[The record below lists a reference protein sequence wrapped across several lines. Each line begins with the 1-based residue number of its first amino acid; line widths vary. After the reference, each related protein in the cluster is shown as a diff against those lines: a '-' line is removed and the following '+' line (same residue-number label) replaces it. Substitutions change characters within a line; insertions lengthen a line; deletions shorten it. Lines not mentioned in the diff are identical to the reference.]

1 MDLMYYLNT
10 RLNFRDIVLR
20 NCMAFCPLR
29 FFDVK
34 DLKKITLADPRFNLF
49 HFHAVL
55 GNTLRAIAETRLIV
69 SCDRPG

>member
-1 MDLMYYLNT
+1 MDLMNYLNA

-34 DLKKITLADPRFNLF
+34 D
-49 HFHAVL
+49 
-55 GNTLRAIAETRLIV
+55 
-69 SCDRPG
+69 C